1 MKINRKKS
9 IIIAKLLVNILF
21 IILIFILLNRTFAK
35 YKTEATSQ
43 AEIQAAFYLLNDEY
57 QTAEVKLDSLEP
69 RDDEYVYSFSVSN
82 NKSNKRTETSLE
94 YELKIVT
101 TTNLP
106 LSYKLYK
113 NEDYK
118 TGTNIITSDTIL
130 PDEYGTFF
138 RTICTEKEIFTYS
151 ENKTNIY
158 TLVVKFPKEYN
169 KTEYQDIIEAIVIEI
184 ESKQLIQE

>member
-57 QTAEVKLDSLEP
+57 QSAEVKLDSLEP

>member
-1 MKINRKKS
+1 MKINRKRS

-21 IILIFILLNRTFAK
+21 IILIFILLNRAFAK

-169 KTEYQDIIEAIVIEI
+169 KTEYQDIIEAITIAI
-184 ESKQLIQE
+184 ESRQLIQE

>member
-1 MKINRKKS
+1 MKINRKRS

-169 KTEYQDIIEAIVIEI
+169 KTEYQDIIEAITIAI
-184 ESKQLIQE
+184 ESRQLIQE

>member
-1 MKINRKKS
+1 MKINRKRS
-9 IIIAKLLVNILF
+9 IIIAKLLVNILC
-21 IILIFILLNRTFAK
+21 IILIFILFNRTFAK
-35 YKTEATSQ
+35 YKTESVSQ

-57 QTAEVKLDSLEP
+57 QSAEVKLDSLEP
-69 RDDEYVYSFSVSN
+69 RNDEYVYSFSISN

-113 NEDYK
+113 NEDYQ
-118 TGTNIITSDTIL
+118 TGTNIIVSDSIL

-138 RTICTEKEIFTYS
+138 RTICAGKETFTHTEDE
-151 ENKTNIY
+151 TNIY
-158 TLVVKFPKEYN
+158 TLIVKFPRQYN
-169 KTEYQDIIEAIVIEI
+169 QTEYQDIIEAIFIEI

>member
-1 MKINRKKS
+1 MKINRKRS

>member
-1 MKINRKKS
+1 MKINRKRS

-57 QTAEVKLDSLEP
+57 QSAEVKLDSLEP

>member
-1 MKINRKKS
+1 MKINRKRS

-21 IILIFILLNRTFAK
+21 LILIFILLNRTFAK

>member
-1 MKINRKKS
+1 MKINRKRS

-101 TTNLP
+101 TTNLQ

>member
-1 MKINRKKS
+1 MKINRKRS

-43 AEIQAAFYLLNDEY
+43 AEIQAAFYLLKDEY

>member
-1 MKINRKKS
+1 MKINRKRS

-169 KTEYQDIIEAIVIEI
+169 KTEYQDIIEAIAIEI

>member
-1 MKINRKKS
+1 MKINRKRS

-138 RTICTEKEIFTYS
+138 RTVCTEKEIFTYS

-169 KTEYQDIIEAIVIEI
+169 KTEYQDIIEAIAIEI

>member
-1 MKINRKKS
+1 MKINRKRS

-158 TLVVKFPKEYN
+158 TLVVKFPNEYN

>member
-1 MKINRKKS
+1 MKINRKRS

-130 PDEYGTFF
+130 PDEYGTLF

>member
-1 MKINRKKS
+1 MKINRKRS

-158 TLVVKFPKEYN
+158 TLGIFWKN
-169 KTEYQDIIEAIVIEI
+169 
-184 ESKQLIQE
+184 

>member
-1 MKINRKKS
+1 MKINRKRS

-57 QTAEVKLDSLEP
+57 QSAEVKLDSLEP

-94 YELKIVT
+94 YELKIIT

-118 TGTNIITSDTIL
+118 TGTSIITSDTTL

-169 KTEYQDIIEAIVIEI
+169 KTEYQDIIEAITIAI
-184 ESKQLIQE
+184 ESRQLIQE